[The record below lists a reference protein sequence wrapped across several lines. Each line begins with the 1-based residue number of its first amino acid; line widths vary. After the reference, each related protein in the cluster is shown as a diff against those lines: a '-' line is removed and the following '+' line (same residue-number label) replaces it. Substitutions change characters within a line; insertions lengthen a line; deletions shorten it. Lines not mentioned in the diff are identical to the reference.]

1 MEILNKEK
9 LKAILQKWRGHPS
22 INGLM
27 EKFSQLQS
35 YTNKNYKTLESYTK
49 QKIKE
54 SKYKLV
60 ELPYIDVQEDPVRPE
75 LDLTFRQT
83 YGRKIYGLKDDEGD
97 IAAIMCFAFTDE
109 VPKTVEEMDVLSKDA
124 ALQAIHREGVQG
136 SIAIAYTV
144 WAKKKGGGRAIVNEV
159 YKMVKKSN
167 HLNRLVTLSPL
178 TKMARNFHIKN
189 GAKELQVNQQT
200 QNFEYDITLEDWEK
214 ALEKAK
220 RFFKIG

>member
-1 MEILNKEK
+1 MDILNKDK
-9 LKAILQKWRGHPS
+9 LKKVLEKWRGHPS
-22 INGLM
+22 ITGLM

-54 SKYKLV
+54 SKYELV
-60 ELPYIDVQEDPVRPE
+60 EMPYIDVKEDPVRPE

-97 IAAIMCFAFTDE
+97 IAAVMCFAFTDE
-109 VPKTVEEMDVLSKDA
+109 VPKTVEEMDKLSYDS
-124 ALQAIHREGVQG
+124 ALQATHRAGVQG

-189 GAKELQVNQQT
+189 GAKELQVNENT
-200 QNFEYDITLEDWEK
+200 QNFEYDITLEEWET
-214 ALEKAK
+214 ALVKAK
-220 RFFKIG
+220 RFLKIK